1 MENEMKKTYNI
12 PTLKVVKIHTA
23 CILAGSP
30 GLTGTYNGGTVL
42 SRQDRGSFWDDEEEE
57 QALPWPSQGVI
68 NNN

>member
-1 MENEMKKTYNI
+1 MKKTYNI

-42 SRQDRGSFWDDEEEE
+42 SRQDRGSFWDDEDEE
-57 QALPWPSQGVI
+57 
-68 NNN
+68 